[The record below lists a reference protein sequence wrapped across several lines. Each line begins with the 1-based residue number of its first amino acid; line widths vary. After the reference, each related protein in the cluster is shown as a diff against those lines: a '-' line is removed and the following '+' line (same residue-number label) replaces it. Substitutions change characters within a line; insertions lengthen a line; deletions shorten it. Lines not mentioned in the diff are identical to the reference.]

1 MYIYKYRYEFL
12 NNAYIFVVSFDL
24 CPPNQPQHTPRRIY
38 RPRFSRQT
46 SDPLTYCVVHLNTAF
61 LTILRRKTKEKRK
74 TRNDTHTHSAHNTS
88 YCVRVC
94 NIQDLPNRHAF
105 SFFHALTIG
114 KLNAYILCFSEKSA
128 KNEVSHH
135 IPPNRKSERPV
146 IWPTRMPS

>member
-74 TRNDTHTHSAHNTS
+74 TRNDTHTLSSQH
-88 YCVRVC
+88 
-94 NIQDLPNRHAF
+94 F
-105 SFFHALTIG
+105 
-114 KLNAYILCFSEKSA
+114 ILCARVQHSRFTKQTRVFFLSCSYHRKIECIHFVFFGKIRQKRSVA
-128 KNEVSHH
+128 SY
-135 IPPNRKSERPV
+135 PPQSKIR
-146 IWPTRMPS
+146 TACHLAD